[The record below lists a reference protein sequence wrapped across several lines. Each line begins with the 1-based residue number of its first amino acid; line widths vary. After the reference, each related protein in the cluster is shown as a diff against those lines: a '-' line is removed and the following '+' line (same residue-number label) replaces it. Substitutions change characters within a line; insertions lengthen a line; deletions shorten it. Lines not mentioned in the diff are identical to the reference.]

1 MTELEKQYDALNK
14 KIAED
19 QRLLANLA
27 KRVEAERL
35 TNSLKVSDHA
45 LIRFYERVLHSSVQV
60 QRERI
65 LPKSVREQYSVL
77 GDGKYQVENFWIIIK
92 RGIVVTVLTEED
104 QGS

>member
-45 LIRFYERVLHSSVQV
+45 LVRFYERVLRSSVQV

-65 LPKSVREQYSVL
+65 LPKSVRDQYAVL

-92 RGIVVTVLTEED
+92 RGIVVTVMTEED